1 MNATAQRSKENIMPA
16 KILYQTEATAT
27 GGRDG
32 SARTTDGTLNVWLG
46 MPKELGG
53 NGFGN
58 NPEQLFAAGYAA
70 CFLSAMKNVARNGA
84 HPRIPDTTTVTA
96 QVGVGPSDER
106 RFGLAITLRIQLPG
120 VERAAAETL
129 VAEAHEVCPYSNAVR
144 GNIDVALEIV

>member
-1 MNATAQRSKENIMPA
+1 MSA

-32 SARTTDGTLNVWLG
+32 RARTTDGSLNVWLG

-70 CFLSAMKNVARNGA
+70 CFLSAMKNVARNGK
-84 HPRIPDTTTVTA
+84 HPHVPDNTTVTA
-96 QVGVGPSDER
+96 KVGVGPTDER
-106 RFGLAITLRIQLPG
+106 RFGLAIRLSIQMPG
-120 VERAAAETL
+120 VERGVAEAL

-144 GNIDVALEIV
+144 GNVEVALEVI